1 MIIFL
6 IGTIAFALMYKISKE
21 KAVENNV
28 KVEEMGL

>member
-21 KAVENNV
+21 KVAENKI